1 MSFLGLILL
10 LGLSFLVFYFINYLI
25 YEEPLEFIVHE
36 RKLYLT
42 RLKLSKQKK
51 LNKLKA
57 KNNEKY
63 TCNIKKLRKEIRDI
77 NQKLKFLEKYQ
88 DIKKV

>member
-10 LGLSFLVFYFINYLI
+10 LGMSFLLCYMVSHIV
-25 YEEPLEFIVHE
+25 YEEPLDFIVHE

-42 RLKLSKQKK
+42 RSKLSKQKK
-51 LNKLKA
+51 LNKLKS

-63 TCNIKKLRKEIRDI
+63 SCTIKKLRKDIRDI
-77 NQKLKFLEKYQ
+77 NQKLKLLEQYQ
-88 DIKKV
+88 DVKKV

>member
-1 MSFLGLILL
+1 MDILGLILL
-10 LGLSFLVFYFINYLI
+10 LGLSFLWFYIIYNLV
-25 YEEPLEFIVHE
+25 YEEPLEFLVHD

-63 TCNIKKLRKEIRDI
+63 TCDIKKLRKAIRDI
-77 NQKLKFLEKYQ
+77 NQKLKLLEQYQ
-88 DIKKV
+88 NVKKV

>member
-10 LGLSFLVFYFINYLI
+10 LGLSFLVYFFINYLI
-25 YEEPLEFIVHE
+25 YEEPLHFIVHE

-42 RLKLSKQKK
+42 RSKLSKQKK
-51 LNKLKA
+51 LNKLKS

-63 TCNIKKLRKEIRDI
+63 SCTIKKLRKDIRDI
-77 NQKLKFLEKYQ
+77 NAKLKLLEQYQ
-88 DIKKV
+88 DVKKV

>member
-10 LGLSFLVFYFINYLI
+10 LGLSFLAYHVIYHVI
-25 YEEPLEFIVHE
+25 YEEPISFIVHD

-63 TCNIKKLRKEIRDI
+63 TCDIKKLRKDIRDV
-77 NQKLKFLEKYQ
+77 NQKLKLLEQYQ
-88 DIKKV
+88 DVKKV

>member
-10 LGLSFLVFYFINYLI
+10 LGMSFLVYYIINHII
-25 YEEPLEFIVHE
+25 YDEPLDFIVHE

-63 TCNIKKLRKEIRDI
+63 SCTIKKLRKDIRDI
-77 NQKLKFLEKYQ
+77 NQKLKLLEQYQ
-88 DIKKV
+88 DVKKV